1 MPHIVVRIYAESG
14 DLISKVLENVAEVRK
29 IMLGVPGL
37 ITWGIADTGSG
48 ALSLTTCEDK
58 AGCDESN
65 VRARE
70 WIKTNMPDAKIAP
83 PRVVE
88 GEVLYR
94 IQNRVAED
102 HPQVVVRL
110 FSDPVPER
118 VKGGGDEIRE
128 LLIRVPGFR
137 AAIAADTGA
146 GGISILIADDK
157 ASADAVSEAVRNL
170 LVNTWGLGPAPHP
183 PEVIEAT
190 GMLRVSSEAVPA

>member
-1 MPHIVVRIYAESG
+1 
-14 DLISKVLENVAEVRK
+14 
-29 IMLGVPGL
+29 MLGVPGL
-37 ITWGIADTGSG
+37 ITWGLADTGSG

-58 AGCDESN
+58 ASCDESSA
-65 VRARE
+65 RAAA
-70 WIKTNMPDAKIAP
+70 WIKTNMPDAKISP
-83 PRVVE
+83 PRIVE

-94 IQNRVAED
+94 IQHRVAQD
-102 HPQVVVRL
+102 HPHLVVRL

-118 VKGGGDEIRE
+118 VKSGGDEIRE
-128 LLIRVPGFR
+128 LLTGVPGFR
-137 AAIAADTGA
+137 TAIGADTGS

-157 ASADAVSEAVRNL
+157 ASADAVSEATRNL